1 MKRILVTGAA
11 GQLGAELVPALRRR
25 YGGDNVVAAWH
36 NTPPT
41 DAVAGGGP
49 AVRIDVAD
57 PGELDQAIGDYAID
71 SLYHLASLLSA
82 VAEANRPLSHRVNI
96 TGLLNVLEAAAA
108 AGLARVIIPS
118 SIAAFGADTPPDN
131 TPNETAQR
139 PTSLYGIAK
148 VFGELMGNY
157 FAQRAGLD
165 VRGLRLP
172 GVVSWQ
178 TEPGGGTTDYAVAIF
193 YGAIRDGRYTCYL
206 RPGTYLPMMYAPD
219 AVKALLDAGA
229 AAPAAFRRAVYNVNA
244 MSFAPE
250 ELAAAIQRRRPG
262 FVMDYA
268 VDPLRQ
274 YIADSWPNSLDDAA
288 ARQEWGWRPGYAL
301 NDMVDD
307 MLRHL
312 SGKLRGQPA

>member
-41 DAVAGGGP
+41 AEVAGGGP
-49 AVRIDVAD
+49 AVRIDVAA
-57 PGELDQAIGDYAID
+57 PGELDRAIGDYAID

-131 TPNETAQR
+131 TPNETLQR

-165 VRGLRLP
+165 VRGIRLP

-193 YGAIRDGRYTCYL
+193 YGAIREGRYTCYL

-219 AVKALLDAGA
+219 AVKALIDAGA
-229 AAPAAFRRAVYNVNA
+229 ADPGAFRRAVYNINA

-250 ELAAAIQRRRPG
+250 ELAAAIQRRLPG

-274 YIADSWPNSLDDAA
+274 YIADSWPNSLDDTA
-288 ARQEWGWRPGYAL
+288 ARREWGWRPGYAL
-301 NDMVDD
+301 DDMVDD
-307 MLRHL
+307 MLANL
-312 SGKLRGQPA
+312 SGKLRGRPG